1 METKIYAVIDTNVI
15 VSALFSISG
24 QSNPAAIIR
33 KVVDGTI
40 TPIFNEEILAE
51 YKEVLSRDK
60 FPFRKDDIDWIISIF
75 QEYGIAISETKI
87 SEETF
92 VDKKDVVFYEVA
104 LSKEDSFLVT
114 GNLKHFPK
122 KPFVVSPAEMIQI
135 IHEMQQPKSGLL
147 SEPAARYGT
156 KGIVKP
162 CKSRF
167 IEPIKQAW

>member
-75 QEYGIAISETKI
+75 QEYGIAISQTKI
-87 SEETF
+87 SEENF
-92 VDKKDVVFYEVA
+92 IDKKDLIFYEVA

-122 KPFVVSPAEMIQI
+122 KPFVVSPIEMVAI
-135 IHEMQQPKSGLL
+135 ISEMQEIGNRIL
-147 SEPAARYGT
+147 SEAGAWYGKRG
-156 KGIVKP
+156 KGL
-162 CKSRF
+162 
-167 IEPIKQAW
+167 